1 MLLPPGPR
9 AAPSR
14 GSRRLALAA
23 LAAAAVAAAPAAPA
37 FPPCY
42 AAIDDPMPHL
52 DVLLIE
58 TVCFTTIYDFQ
69 DTDALRITLRAYPAA
84 AAAAW
89 VVEASIDDDPGNTFA
104 DNLRL
109 VGNYVFEFFSGGNSE
124 ILNVTSALT
133 APFTVRPPVD
143 GRNTWVGA
151 MALAPS
157 LWPAAG
163 KAPPTSIIPKIV
175 DVHLFGGVVVA
186 ALPLALPAPPTEDD
200 YRSAYKTLEL
210 YVSNLPLPTGHW
222 AINASS
228 PLSPSF
234 SFFYKQAYNGS
245 NYQVEVSAE
254 VYFVSA

>member
-1 MLLPPGPR
+1 MLGP
-9 AAPSR
+9 
-14 GSRRLALAA
+14 RLALAA
-23 LAAAAVAAAPAAPA
+23 LAAAAAAAAPA

-42 AAIDDPMPHL
+42 AAIDDPLPQL

-58 TVCFTTIYDFQ
+58 TVCSTTIYDFQ

-84 AAAAW
+84 ATAW

-109 VGNYVFEFFSGGNSE
+109 LGSYVFDFFGGGNSE

-143 GRNTWVGA
+143 GRGTWVGA

-163 KAPPTSIIPKIV
+163 KAPPASIIPKIV

-200 YRSAYKTLEL
+200 FRAAYKTLEL

-222 AINASS
+222 AINATS

-234 SFFYKQAYNGS
+234 SFFYKQAFNGS

-254 VYFVSA
+254 IYFVSA

>member
-9 AAPSR
+9 APSR

-84 AAAAW
+84 AAAAAW

-109 VGNYVFEFFSGGNSE
+109 VGNYVFDFFSGGNSE

-143 GRNTWVGA
+143 GRNSWVGA

-163 KAPPTSIIPKIV
+163 KAPPASIIPKIV

-200 YRSAYKTLEL
+200 FRSAYKTLEL
-210 YVSNLPLPTGHW
+210 YVSNLPCRPATGPLARRRRSPRALVSSTSRPTT
-222 AINASS
+222 ARITRSRCRRRFTS
-228 PLSPSF
+228 
-234 SFFYKQAYNGS
+234 
-245 NYQVEVSAE
+245 
-254 VYFVSA
+254 